1 MLLEGMHRRLSLFGG
16 AVLWL
21 GHGRRE
27 AEQGRIDKNSAAR
40 QGSRGGVLL
49 AGDSKY
55 RFCRNASQSTHSD
68 CKDVKTPA
76 KHTHGKVN
84 THRLHRPHPPQEW
97 MRGRCARVVLA
108 RARPMRGGCG
118 PGYNSSRRRRPAR
131 ARRTRGQD
139 ACGPGAQSHK
149 GAPNSSA
156 RPDKGGGATKGET
169 PWLHPTSPAAAS

>member
-27 AEQGRIDKNSAAR
+27 AEQGRIDKNSASR

-49 AGDSKY
+49 VGDSKY
-55 RFCRNASQSTHSD
+55 RFCRNAASRRTLTVKMSKHQFNICIEKSTPIGSTTLLPLKSGCAAD
-68 CKDVKTPA
+68 A
-76 KHTHGKVN
+76 LASFWRG
-84 THRLHRPHPPQEW
+84 
-97 MRGRCARVVLA
+97 RGRCAAVAARAITRVVE
-108 RARPMRGGCG
+108 G
-118 PGYNSSRRRRPAR
+118 
-131 ARRTRGQD
+131 ARRGRAGPAGKTHADPAHSRTR
-139 ACGPGAQSHK
+139 